1 MTIDCVGHSLWKQ
14 SWLFASPVHKPARRL
29 RTERST
35 QPTAS
40 PAHASSERLM
50 NAQSNISKRFLEF
63 RVMIAFTLFKTDWLP
78 DAAYIKPNYA
88 KD

>member
-1 MTIDCVGHSLWKQ
+1 
-14 SWLFASPVHKPARRL
+14 
-29 RTERST
+29 
-35 QPTAS
+35 
-40 PAHASSERLM
+40 M
-50 NAQSNISKRFLEF
+50 NAQSSISKRFLEF